1 MSYKNKG
8 KQKRQQESVQA
19 QIQSLGGY
27 PHVHLDLFSDF
38 LRLPRIQGFFKA
50 ENVNQPRTP
59 EELFSVM
66 VEHTKD
72 EFIVE
77 GGFDALRGPLLTHHF
92 TETANKSFKKL
103 EIATKT
109 FFKYFLVNPRQ
120 TIELV
125 IALLNYCHPSV
136 DRNIYIHTLYM
147 LIPLMP
153 HLTEDDCRA
162 ILANF
167 NCRSF
172 YIDVESKKLAMYNA
186 AEPQIREGDHLLL
199 GLYQFLLP
207 YASDIFM
214 ATYVKLL
221 LDKSFWATPERHRMA
236 FDTNTELLRFH
247 APHLTPLLMDL
258 FTCAIV
264 GKGLELLMDLSAFNL
279 DNLDVFCKA
288 LPLVKLVYKEE
299 RVEHESAG
307 HFKDLLLK
315 NEVKPAECDKK
326 FLVEE
331 SYKVVSYHRTIEEIS
346 QKELEHL
353 RKEYMKELQ
362 ALCAISSWKML
373 SDEVECNF
381 IGCSNVKKFK
391 ELTKQQ
397 HSGDGITTSQEV
409 DYMLRCGKCK
419 ARYYCSVEC
428 QQKSWIGGH
437 KVLCSHI
444 AAVSK
449 YKL

>member
-27 PHVHLDLFSDF
+27 PHVHLDLFAEF
-38 LRLPRIQGFFKA
+38 LKLPHVYNSFVKQNITT
-50 ENVNQPRTP
+50 PRSP
-59 EELFSVM
+59 EELYAA
-66 VEHTKD
+66 T
-72 EFIVE
+72 
-77 GGFDALRGPLLTHHF
+77 LQL
-92 TETANKSFKKL
+92 KSEDILDTFVPFRSLPQPKLENFKKR
-103 EIATKT
+103 ATDSFVKLGVVVKK
-109 FFKYFLVNPRQ
+109 FFKNFLVNPRQ
-120 TIELV
+120 TIELM
-125 IALLNYCHPSV
+125 IAILNYCHPLIDGTV
-136 DRNIYIHTLYM
+136 YANAVYI

-264 GKGLELLMDLSAFNL
+264 SKDIEYLVIGSVFKL
-279 DNLDVFCKA
+279 DNLGVFCKSF
-288 LPLVKLVYKEE
+288 PLIKLAYQEKRIKRELIGHLKE
-299 RVEHESAG
+299 
-307 HFKDLLLK
+307 FLLK
-315 NEVKPAECDKK
+315 NKVKPAACDKA

-331 SYKVVSYHRTIEEIS
+331 SNTVIIEPEM
-346 QKELEHL
+346 KDP
-353 RKEYMKELQ
+353 RKKLKLLGLEYMKELQ